1 MHVNMDDLTLLRGI
15 QDNLEKIEYESTIL
29 PKSETG
35 SWDMLSVKFRNNREE
50 IQSLV
55 INVMPLSDDLEGSS
69 FIQFYYEYPF
79 FVPTPCPGEL
89 KTLIQNVNR
98 QLPLGHFNT
107 NLAWSQIYYKYVLAL
122 SLKTTLIA
130 DQLSD
135 ILDIIIYSVQHFE
148 NEFSAF
154 SRE

>member
-1 MHVNMDDLTLLRGI
+1 MDDLKLLRGI
-15 QDNLEKIEYESTIL
+15 QENLERIDFESTIL
-29 PKSETG
+29 TENETG
-35 SWDMLSVKFRNNREE
+35 SGNMLSVKFRNNRDED
-50 IQSLV
+50 QSLI
-55 INVMPLSDDLEGSS
+55 INIMPLSNDLDGSS

-79 FVPTPCPGEL
+79 LIPSPCPGEL

-122 SLKTTLIA
+122 SLKTTVFA
-130 DQLSD
+130 NQLSD

>member
-1 MHVNMDDLTLLRGI
+1 MDDLKLLRRI
-15 QDNLEKIEYESTIL
+15 QQILEKIDFESTIL

-35 SWDMLSVKFRNNREE
+35 SLNMLSVKFRNNRDED
-50 IQSLV
+50 QSL
-55 INVMPLSDDLEGSS
+55 IISIMPLSNDLEGSS

-79 FVPTPCPGEL
+79 FIPSPCPGEL
-89 KTLIQNVNR
+89 KTLVQNVNS

-107 NLAWSQIYYKYVLAL
+107 NVAWNQICFKYVLVL
-122 SLKTTLIA
+122 PLKTTLFA

-135 ILDIIIYSVQHFE
+135 IMDMIVYSVQHFE

>member
-1 MHVNMDDLTLLRGI
+1 MKMDDLTLLRGI
-15 QDNLEKIEYESTIL
+15 HGNLEKIEYESTIL

-35 SWDMLSVKFRNNREE
+35 SWDMISVKFRNNREE
-50 IQSLV
+50 DQTLV
-55 INVMPLSDDLEGSS
+55 INLMPLSNDLDGSS

-79 FVPTPCPGEL
+79 FIPSPCPGEL

-107 NLAWSQIYYKYVLAL
+107 NLAWSQIYFKYVLAL
-122 SLKTTLIA
+122 STKTSLLA

-135 ILDIIIYSVQHFE
+135 IMDTIIYTIQHFE
-148 NEFSAF
+148 HEFLVF
-154 SRE
+154 KQD

>member
-1 MHVNMDDLTLLRGI
+1 MKMDDLKLLRGI
-15 QDNLEKIEYESTIL
+15 QASLEEIDYKSTIL

-35 SWDMLSVKFRNNREE
+35 SWDMLTVKFMNNREE
-50 IQSLV
+50 DQTLV
-55 INVMPLSDDLEGSS
+55 ISVMPLSNELEGSF

-79 FVPTPCPGEL
+79 LIPSPCPGEL

-107 NLAWSQIYYKYVLAL
+107 NVAWSQIYYKYVLAL
-122 SLKTTLIA
+122 SLETTLFT

-135 ILDIIIYSVQHFE
+135 IMDMIIYAIQHFE
-148 NEFSAF
+148 KEFSVF
-154 SRE
+154 KKD

>member
-1 MHVNMDDLTLLRGI
+1 MDDLKLLRGI
-15 QDNLEKIEYESTIL
+15 QENLKEIDFESTFL
-29 PKSETG
+29 PESETG
-35 SWDMLSVKFRNNREE
+35 SGNMLLVKFRNNRDED
-50 IQSLV
+50 QSLI
-55 INVMPLSDDLEGSS
+55 INIMPLSNDLDGSS

-79 FVPTPCPGEL
+79 LIPSPCPGEL

-107 NLAWSQIYYKYVLAL
+107 NIAWSQIYYKYVLAQ
-122 SLKTTLIA
+122 SFKTELFA

-135 ILDIIIYSVQHFE
+135 IMDMIVYSVQHFE

-154 SRE
+154 SRK

>member
-1 MHVNMDDLTLLRGI
+1 MDDLKLLRGI
-15 QDNLEKIEYESTIL
+15 QDNLEKIDYESTIL

-35 SWDMLSVKFRNNREE
+35 SWNMLSVKFRNNREE

-55 INVMPLSDDLEGSS
+55 INAMPLSNDLEGSS

-79 FVPTPCPGEL
+79 LIPSPCPGEL

-107 NLAWSQIYYKYVLAL
+107 NLAWNQIYFKYVLAL
-122 SLKTTLIA
+122 STKTSLLV

-135 ILDIIIYSVQHFE
+135 IMDTIIYAIQHFE
-148 NEFSAF
+148 KDFSVF
-154 SRE
+154 KKE

>member
-1 MHVNMDDLTLLRGI
+1 MDDLKRLRGI
-15 QDNLEKIEYESTIL
+15 QTSLEEIEYKSTIL

-35 SWDMLSVKFRNNREE
+35 SWDMLSVKFMNNREE
-50 IQSLV
+50 DQTLV
-55 INVMPLSDDLEGSS
+55 ISVMPLSNELEGSF

-79 FVPTPCPGEL
+79 IIPSPCPGEL

-107 NLAWSQIYYKYVLAL
+107 NVAWSQIYYKYVLAM
-122 SLKTTLIA
+122 SLETTLYT

-135 ILDIIIYSVQHFE
+135 IMDMIIYAIQHFE
-148 NEFSAF
+148 KEFSVF
-154 SRE
+154 KKE

>member
-1 MHVNMDDLTLLRGI
+1 MDDLKLLRGI
-15 QDNLEKIEYESTIL
+15 QENLKGIDFESKIL
-29 PKSETG
+29 PKNETG
-35 SWDMLSVKFRNNREE
+35 SWDMLSVQFRNNREE

-55 INVMPLSDDLEGSS
+55 INVLPLSDDLEGSS

-79 FVPTPCPGEL
+79 LIPSPCPGEL

-107 NLAWSQIYYKYVLAL
+107 NVAWNQIYFKYVLVL
-122 SLKTTLIA
+122 SVKTTLIT

-135 ILDIIIYSVQHFE
+135 ILDMIIYAIGHFE
-148 NEFSAF
+148 NEFAVF
-154 SRE
+154 RNE

>member
-1 MHVNMDDLTLLRGI
+1 MNDLKLLRGI
-15 QDNLEKIEYESTIL
+15 QDNLKEIDYESTIL

-50 IQSLV
+50 EQSLM
-55 INVMPLSDDLEGSS
+55 IHVMPLSNDLEGSS

-79 FVPTPCPGEL
+79 LIPSPCPGEL

-107 NLAWSQIYYKYVLAL
+107 NVAWSQIYYKYVLAL
-122 SLKTTLIA
+122 SLKTTVFA

-135 ILDIIIYSVQHFE
+135 IMDMIIYAIQHFE
-148 NEFSAF
+148 KEFSVF
-154 SRE
+154 KKD

>member
-1 MHVNMDDLTLLRGI
+1 MDDLKLLRGI
-15 QDNLEKIEYESTIL
+15 QDNLEKIDYESTIL

-50 IQSLV
+50 DQTLV
-55 INVMPLSDDLEGSS
+55 INLMPLSDDLEGSS

-79 FVPTPCPGEL
+79 LIPSPCPGEL

-107 NLAWSQIYYKYVLAL
+107 NLAWNQIYFKYVLAL
-122 SLKTTLIA
+122 STKTSLLV

-135 ILDIIIYSVQHFE
+135 IMDTIIYAIQHFE
-148 NEFSAF
+148 KDFSVF
-154 SRE
+154 KKE